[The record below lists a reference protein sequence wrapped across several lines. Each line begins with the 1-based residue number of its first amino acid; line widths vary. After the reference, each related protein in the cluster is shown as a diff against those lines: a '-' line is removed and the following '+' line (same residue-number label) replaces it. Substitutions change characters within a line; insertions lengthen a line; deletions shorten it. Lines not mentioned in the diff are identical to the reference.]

1 MATRRRKKKEL
12 TVDEAVVHILADERV
27 VWFPVRHFSP
37 ACAWHVGRLIRE
49 IKPAAVLVEGPD
61 DATPLIPYIVHADT
75 RPPLTLFSSYVD
87 KRNHFGLNGVVSPSV
102 ETPARFRAWWPATSY
117 APEYVAL
124 QAGHEVGAELAFI
137 DAPVTATVRIHHART
152 KDTQQLVSDRHL
164 AENAY
169 FEALRTAQRRRS
181 FDEFWNA
188 NFEAAGFRQDTLTF
202 MRNVL
207 TFAWCARN
215 VGTAGP
221 EAQKALEADGTLLR
235 ERHMRWFVDD
245 ALKRHPDGRI
255 VVVTGAFHSAALP
268 WTKRK
273 KATAKRDR
281 NLETLLTAHSFK
293 ALATLYS
300 LNTMPAYAQA
310 VWDQAGEVQGESEGD
325 ETPGDAARGG
335 GAEFGPFDRAA
346 MVLLL
351 EVMRAARDEGEA
363 VSTADAVGAY
373 KVARNLATMRRNH
386 QVTLDD
392 LRDAVQMGYIKGD
405 ARVRGGKVR
414 AALQKVLVGARVG
427 RVTTEAGRAPL
438 FKDFYAQA
446 KTHRIDVT
454 GEKKTV
460 KCDIHKQVKH
470 RYKSAFLHQ
479 SHYLGIPIFAPLQEG
494 RSWFQRSAT
503 NHYRGP
509 DIVTGNNLDLI
520 IEMWGVQWRETAD
533 DRLLELSDR
542 GASVGQVAATTL
554 REELTAAAGNAAD
567 TTTLLLRSAQ
577 MELTDLFDVV
587 LSAVEDAIVKDT
599 AFDHIVSALHD
610 FVVLHSYRDSAAT
623 AGQDRFLGTIS
634 TLFSKSCLLLP
645 GIATAPQ
652 EEVAKILGHLQT
664 LVRVALTF
672 EDVLLDRQ
680 LLVERIQEMVARD
693 GGTAAIRGAGFG
705 ILFSFGAT
713 REKVVA
719 GELRSYLMG
728 SAEQVVSAGAF
739 LEGLFMT
746 SKSIFMGSPRLIRAI
761 NEVLGQLEWDTFK
774 LLLPDLR
781 RAFTQFI
788 PTEIDS
794 ISVRVSEEIGIDEAP
809 PPDEPVPASVAR
821 VGATADRRVCAALE
835 GWL

>member
-1 MATRRRKKKEL
+1 MATRRRKKKAL

-27 VWFPVRHFSP
+27 VWFPVRHYSA

-49 IKPAAVLVEGPD
+49 IRPAAVLVEGPD
-61 DATPLIPYIVHADT
+61 DATPLIPYIVHEDT

-87 KRNHFGLNGVVSPSV
+87 KRNHYGLNGVVSPSV
-102 ETPARFRAWWPATSY
+102 ETPARFRSWWPATSY

-124 QAGHEVGAELAFI
+124 KAGHEVGAELAFI
-137 DAPVTATVRIHHART
+137 DTPVTATIEYHHART
-152 KDTQQLVSDRHL
+152 RDTQQLVSDRHL

-169 FEALRTAQRRRS
+169 FDALRRAQRRRS

-188 NFEAAGFRQDTLTF
+188 NFETAGFAQDTLTF

-221 EAQKALEADGTLLR
+221 EALEADGTLVR

-245 ALKRHPDGRI
+245 ALKRLEGRI

-268 WTKRK
+268 WTKRR
-273 KATAKRDR
+273 KAKAKRDA
-281 NLETLLTAHSFK
+281 NLETLLTAHSFR

-310 VWDQAGEVQGESEGD
+310 VWEQVESGEGD
-325 ETPGDAARGG
+325 A
-335 GAEFGPFDRAA
+335 GPFDRAA
-346 MVLLL
+346 LVLLL
-351 EVMRAARDEGEA
+351 QVMRRARDQGEA

-373 KVARNLATMRRNH
+373 KVARNLATMRRNREI
-386 QVTLDD
+386 TLDD
-392 LRDAVQMGYIKGD
+392 VRDAVQMGYVKGD
-405 ARVRGGKVR
+405 FRERGGKIR
-414 AALQKVLVGARVG
+414 AALQHVLVGTRVG

-438 FKDFYAQA
+438 FKDFYALA
-446 KTHRIDVT
+446 RSHRIDVT

-470 RYKSAFLHQ
+470 KWKSAFLHQ
-479 SHYLGIPIFAPLQEG
+479 CNYLGIPLFAPLQEG
-494 RSWFQRSAT
+494 RSWYQRSAT

-509 DIVTGNNLDLI
+509 DIVSGEGLELI
-520 IEMWGVQWRETAD
+520 IEMWGVQWRETVD

-542 GASVGQVAATTL
+542 GASVSHVATTVL
-554 REELTAAAGNAAD
+554 REELQDATGNAAD
-567 TTTLLLRSAQ
+567 TTTLLLRTAQ
-577 MELTDLFDVV
+577 MSLTDLFDVV
-587 LSAVEDAIVKDT
+587 LEAVEDAIVQDSS
-599 AFDHIVSALHD
+599 FDHIVRALHD

-623 AGQDRFLGTIS
+623 AGQERFLGTIS
-634 TLFSKSCLLLP
+634 TLFNKSCVLLP
-645 GIATAPQ
+645 GIANAPQ
-652 EEVAKILGHLQT
+652 DEVASTLGHLQT
-664 LVRVALTF
+664 LIRVALTF
-672 EDVLLDRQ
+672 EAAELDRQ
-680 LLVERIQEMVARD
+680 LLVERIQSLVARD
-693 GGTAAIRGAGFG
+693 GGTPAIRGAGYG

-719 GELRSYLMG
+719 AELRSYLMG
-728 SAEQVVSAGAF
+728 SGDQVVAAGAF

-809 PPDEPVPASVAR
+809 SPDEPVPAAVAR
-821 VGATADRRVCAALE
+821 VGATADRRVRAALE
-835 GWL
+835 GWV

>member
-12 TVDEAVVHILADERV
+12 TVDEAVVHILSDERV
-27 VWFPVRHFSP
+27 VWFPVRHFSA

-49 IKPAAVLVEGPD
+49 IRPAAVLVEGPD
-61 DATPLIPYIVHADT
+61 DATPLIPYIVHEDT

-87 KRNHFGLNGVVSPSV
+87 KGNHFGLNGIVSQSV

-124 QAGHEVGAELAFI
+124 QAGAEVGAQLAFI
-137 DAPVTATVRIHHART
+137 DTPLTATIDVHHKRT
-152 KDTQQLVSDRHL
+152 QDTQQLVNDRHL

-169 FEALRTAQRRRS
+169 FEALRVAQRRRS

-202 MRNVL
+202 MRNVV

-215 VGTAGP
+215 VGLEGE
-221 EAQKALEADGTLLR
+221 EAQAALEADGTLLR
-235 ERHMRWFVDD
+235 ERHMRWFVDQ
-245 ALKRHPDGRI
+245 ALKAHPEGRI
-255 VVVTGAFHSAALP
+255 VVVTGAFHTAALP

-273 KATAKRDR
+273 KAPAKRDR

-310 VWDQAGEVQGESEGD
+310 VWDQVRAEAEGMGEEG
-325 ETPGDAARGG
+325 AA
-335 GAEFGPFDRAA
+335 EHGPFDRAA

-351 EVMRAARDEGEA
+351 EVMRAARDAGEA

-373 KVARNLATMRRNH
+373 KVARNLATMRRN
-386 QVTLDD
+386 QQITLDD
-392 LRDAVQMGYIKGD
+392 IRDAVQMGYIKGD
-405 ARVRGGKVR
+405 VRARGGKVR
-414 AALQKVLVGARVG
+414 AALEKVLVGGRVG

-446 KTHRIDVT
+446 KAHRIDIT

-479 SHYLGIPIFAPLQEG
+479 CHYLSIPVFAPLEEG

-509 DIVTGNNLDLI
+509 DIVSGQNLELI
-520 IEMWGVQWRETAD
+520 IEMWGVQWRETVD

-542 GASVGQVAATTL
+542 GASVGHVAATVL
-554 REELTAAAGNAAD
+554 REALAAAAGNAAQ

-577 MELTDLFDVV
+577 MELTDLFDLV
-587 LSAVEDAIVKDT
+587 LGAVEDAIVQDSS
-599 AFDHIVSALHD
+599 FDHIVGALHD
-610 FVVLHSYRDSAAT
+610 FVVLHSYRDSTAT
-623 AGQDRFLGTIS
+623 AGQERFLGTIN
-634 TLFSKSCLLLP
+634 TLFSKSCLLVP

-652 EEVAKILGHLQT
+652 DEVAAILGHLQT

-672 EDVLLDRQ
+672 EDVELDRQ

-705 ILFSFGAT
+705 ILFSFGST

-719 GELRSYLMG
+719 RELRSYLMG

-809 PPDEPVPASVAR
+809 APDEPVPESVAR
-821 VGATADRRVCAALE
+821 VGAAADLRVAAALE